1 MIGEGD
7 HGILVIIKDTNA
19 IRALKR
25 SEGQDIKITVTQFGI
40 KDGCMMTDDTMSSVE
55 VDDHLMNEVQ
65 MSEERLQKK
74 YDELKKRLAD
84 TKKKGRQI
92 RQEICELET
101 KKRKLDH
108 DEKLNRLIDSWG
120 SGGAAPN

>member
-7 HGILVIIKDTNA
+7 RGILVIIKDTNA

-55 VDDHLMNEVQ
+55 VDDEVY
-65 MSEERLQKK
+65 L
-74 YDELKKRLAD
+74 
-84 TKKKGRQI
+84 
-92 RQEICELET
+92 
-101 KKRKLDH
+101 
-108 DEKLNRLIDSWG
+108 
-120 SGGAAPN
+120 